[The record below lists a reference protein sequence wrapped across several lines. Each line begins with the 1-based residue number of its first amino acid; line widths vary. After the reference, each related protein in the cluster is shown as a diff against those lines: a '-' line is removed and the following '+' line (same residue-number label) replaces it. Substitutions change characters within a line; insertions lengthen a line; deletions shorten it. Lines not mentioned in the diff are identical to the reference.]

1 METQGCFLL
10 DNSGAAMTDVWIHHV
25 AWFADLGYVTFF
37 ISVGAWASLPHFFAA
52 FIPFVSLGMGRCA
65 EEDGSLPFAFGSL
78 CAHLAAFR
86 FEMKSKDERRAASA
100 HRPIPRK
107 MA

>member
-1 METQGCFLL
+1 METQGRFLL
-10 DNSGAAMTDVWIHHV
+10 DNSGAAMTGVWIHQ
-25 AWFADLGYVTFF
+25 DLGYVTFF

-52 FIPFVSLGMGRCA
+52 FIPFVSLGVGRCA

-86 FEMKSKDERRAASA
+86 FEMKSKDERRAISA
-100 HRPIPRK
+100 HRPTPRETG
-107 MA
+107 

>member
-1 METQGCFLL
+1 METQGRFLL
-10 DNSGAAMTDVWIHHV
+10 DNSGAAMTGVWIHHV
-25 AWFADLGYVTFF
+25 AYFADLGYVTFF

-65 EEDGSLPFAFGSL
+65 EEDGSLPFAFGSQ

-86 FEMKSKDERRAASA
+86 FEMKSKDERRATSA
-100 HRPIPRK
+100 HRPIPRE

>member
-1 METQGCFLL
+1 M
-10 DNSGAAMTDVWIHHV
+10 
-25 AWFADLGYVTFF
+25 TFF
-37 ISVGAWASLPHFFAA
+37 YLGGFLGFSSSFFAA
-52 FIPFVSLGMGRCA
+52 FIPFVSLGVGRCA

-100 HRPIPRK
+100 HRHIPRK

>member
-1 METQGCFLL
+1 M
-10 DNSGAAMTDVWIHHV
+10 SRS
-25 AWFADLGYVTFF
+25 FADLGYVTFF
-37 ISVGAWASLPHFFAA
+37 YLGGFLGFASPFFAA
-52 FIPFVSLGMGRCA
+52 FIPFVSLGVGRCA

-86 FEMKSKDERRAASA
+86 FEMKSKDERRATSA
-100 HRPIPRK
+100 HRPIPRE